1 MDTGEE
7 YPHPKYIRERARDN
21 NSMIEKDQGDED
33 RYDSV
38 KQHPAAAQ
46 HTGPGEICERFNDPD
61 GKHQKS
67 NDPGQGQQRRRR
79 IAYGV
84 DAGQEHQQ
92 PCDNEHPFCKSAH

>member
-38 KQHPAAAQ
+38 KQHPAAAS
-46 HTGPGEICERFNDPD
+46 IPD
-61 GKHQKS
+61 QAKYVSVSMIPTASIRNPMIQARDS
-67 NDPGQGQQRRRR
+67 S
-79 IAYGV
+79 V
-84 DAGQEHQQ
+84 DAGLHM
-92 PCDNEHPFCKSAH
+92 A